1 MCRAQGSCVCRI
13 VHCEVE
19 PNCATSVRRVRTVL
33 LSKPLSEGPLKPSIY
48 QCALICRKGILI
60 RLAASQTM
68 QNAQRLKESRWS
80 FIHAHC
86 FLCGDFEKIFTQP
99 NLYIVHTEGIL
110 MNEFAKY
117 HALFVCVCVFSR
129 MLLSQL
135 FLFACFKAFL
145 KCGWSW
151 LSST

>member
-68 QNAQRLKESRWS
+68 QNAQRLKNQGDRLFTHIVS
-80 FIHAHC
+80 FV
-86 FLCGDFEKIFTQP
+86 E
-99 NLYIVHTEGIL
+99 IL
-110 MNEFAKY
+110 KR
-117 HALFVCVCVFSR
+117 FSR
-129 MLLSQL
+129 SLI
-135 FLFACFKAFL
+135 CI
-145 KCGWSW
+145 
-151 LSST
+151 